1 MEEDMF
7 KGEEIRAIESLDTMT
22 DIIKSE
28 LENITD
34 GFISVGYHLKKT
46 RDDQLYAQKGYA
58 SIYEYAKD
66 AFGIS
71 RFTASRFMEINDKYS
86 MGGNSPQIDDRWRG
100 YGSSKLTEMLG
111 LPEEI
116 QEAIPVEATVREIRD
131 AKAIVKET
139 ESHYDDQMELCDIA
153 QETEQEPWMR
163 KLVKEFFRSDGKDKF
178 QSMVDFVRKDIG
190 KDREGIEEEI
200 LAIVN
205 PTKFKMIQLDTANV
219 MMQEKVIQVMP
230 YRGQGEKEKFTY
242 IDFDMAFEELFYPN
256 YPDISQP
263 INETYRAVY
272 GVPYY
277 EEAKREEKP
286 EKQEKKTEKKPA
298 GNTKPVPKHE
308 PTPVSKMETPGEVA
322 QTLGNPRVPEDPEKG
337 KPEKIEKKEPEN
349 SEQIPGQTEITKDF
363 PEYCPE
369 NMVNDAKAP
378 ESEMPEHLRNAR
390 LSDAYTSRRR
400 YLANLP
406 EEEAGAYMAAVMEEK
421 MKRMKNVSFRVLA
434 QAEFWETFLN
444 AEVDEGGREI
454 ECVS

>member
-1 MEEDMF
+1 MVNSMQDT
-7 KGEEIRAIESLDTMT
+7 RAIDRLDDMT
-22 DIIKSE
+22 GIIKNE
-28 LENITD
+28 LENITE
-34 GFISVGYHLKKT
+34 GFVSVGYYLKKT
-46 RDDQLYAQKGYA
+46 RDDALYTQKGYA
-58 SIYEYAKD
+58 DIYDYAKK
-66 AFGIS
+66 AFGIT
-71 RFTASRFMEINDKYS
+71 RTTAIRFMEINDSYSIDGYSPEIQEKY
-86 MGGNSPQIDDRWRG
+86 RG

-111 LPEEI
+111 LPEEVR
-116 QEAIPVEATVREIRD
+116 EAIPVEATVREIRD

-190 KDREGIEEEI
+190 KDREGIEEGI

-272 GVPYY
+272 GAPYY

-308 PTPVSKMETPGEVA
+308 PAPVSEVETPGEVA
-322 QTLGNPRVPEDPEKG
+322 QTLGNPRVPEDLKEE
-337 KPEKIEKKEPEN
+337 KPEKFKEKESES

-369 NMVNDAKAP
+369 NMENEAKAP
-378 ESEMPEHLRNAR
+378 EPEMPEHLGSCRF
-390 LSDAYTSRRR
+390 SEAYTSRRL

-406 EEEAGAYMAAVMEEK
+406 DEEAGAYMAATMEEK
-421 MKRMKNVSFRVLA
+421 IKRMKNVGFRVLA
-434 QAEFWETFLN
+434 QAEFWEAFLN

>member
-1 MEEDMF
+1 MEEEMF

-22 DIIKSE
+22 NIIKSE

-34 GFISVGYHLKKT
+34 GFISVGYHLKMT
-46 RDDQLYAQKGYA
+46 RDDQLYTQKGYA
-58 SIYEYAKD
+58 SLYEYAKD
-66 AFGIS
+66 TFGIS
-71 RFTASRFMEINDKYS
+71 RFTATRFMEINDKYS

-116 QEAIPVEATVREIRD
+116 QEVIPAEATVREIRD

-139 ESHYDDQMELCDIA
+139 ESRYDDQMELCDIA

-178 QSMVDFVRKDIG
+178 QTMVDFVRKDIG
-190 KDREGIEEEI
+190 NDQEGIEEEI
-200 LAIVN
+200 LAIIN

-219 MMQEKVIQVMP
+219 MMQEKIIQVMP

-242 IDFDMAFEELFYPN
+242 VDFDMAFEELFYPN

-263 INETYRAVY
+263 INEIYRAVY

-277 EEAKREEKP
+277 EEAKHEEKP

-363 PEYCPE
+363 PEYCPD
-369 NMVNDAKAP
+369 NIGIMNQ
-378 ESEMPEHLRNAR
+378 
-390 LSDAYTSRRR
+390 
-400 YLANLP
+400 P
-406 EEEAGAYMAAVMEEK
+406 EETVVESHYGSRKDFLDAAEEYKAAKYMAEAMQEFIDKKISAKSLVNEK
-421 MKRMKNVSFRVLA
+421 
-434 QAEFWETFLN
+434 FWKKWLN
-444 AEVDEGGREI
+444 AEVDESGKEI
-454 ECVS
+454 ETI

>member
-1 MEEDMF
+1 MEEEMF

-22 DIIKSE
+22 NIIKSE

-34 GFISVGYHLKKT
+34 GFISVGYHLKMT
-46 RDDQLYAQKGYA
+46 RDDQLYTQKGYA
-58 SIYEYAKD
+58 SLYEYAKD
-66 AFGIS
+66 TFGIS
-71 RFTASRFMEINDKYS
+71 RFTATRFMEINDKYS

-116 QEAIPVEATVREIRD
+116 QEVIPAEATVREIRD

-139 ESHYDDQMELCDIA
+139 ESRYDDQMELCDIA

-178 QSMVDFVRKDIG
+178 QTMVDFVRKDIG
-190 KDREGIEEEI
+190 NDQEGIEEEI
-200 LAIVN
+200 LAIIN

-219 MMQEKVIQVMP
+219 MMQEKIIQVMP

-263 INETYRAVY
+263 INEIYRAVY

-277 EEAKREEKP
+277 EEAKHEEKP

-369 NMVNDAKAP
+369 YWHNEPAGRAVVESHYGSRKDFLDAAEEYKA
-378 ESEMPEHLRNAR
+378 AK
-390 LSDAYTSRRR
+390 
-400 YLANLP
+400 
-406 EEEAGAYMAAVMEEK
+406 YMAEAMQEFIDKKISAKSLVNEK
-421 MKRMKNVSFRVLA
+421 
-434 QAEFWETFLN
+434 FWKKWLN
-444 AEVDEGGREI
+444 AEVDESGKEI
-454 ECVS
+454 ETI